1 MSSPFSGMD
10 PFIEACGRW
19 EDFHPKLIGEIER
32 AIAAALPERYFV
44 SLGER
49 SYVVLT
55 NSEGKDFKP
64 FLPDVGI
71 AKPAAELPPQRTST
85 AVAETTDTEA
95 VSMEAFIA
103 TEFRETFI
111 EIHEH
116 DPEEILVTCI
126 EVLSPSNKRRGSKG
140 RKLYIRK
147 RNALLLGA
155 ANLVELDLL
164 RGGQRMPMMTPWP
177 DSPYT
182 LLVSREPRAPSCK
195 VWPAHFRQP
204 LPSIP
209 IPLSPPD
216 KDIRLELQPLIAAV
230 YARSRY
236 DRRLDYSRTL
246 QPALNKEESAWL
258 AEQLRLRSETSG

>member
-1 MSSPFSGMD
+1 MPSPFPGMD

-19 EDFHPKLIGEIER
+19 EDFHPKLISEIER
-32 AIAAALPERYFV
+32 SLAAVLPERYYM

-49 SYVVLT
+49 SYVVLAGR
-55 NSEGKDFKP
+55 EGKDFKS

-71 AKPAAELPPQRTST
+71 ASSAESRAEHSPST
-85 AVAETTDTEA
+85 VAEVVEVGA

-103 TEFRETFI
+103 LEFRETFI

-116 DPEEILVTCI
+116 DPQERLVTCI
-126 EVLSPSNKRRGSKG
+126 EILSPSNKRSGSKG

-147 RNALLLGA
+147 RNTLLLGA
-155 ANLVELDLL
+155 ANLIEFDLMR
-164 RGGQRMPMMTPWP
+164 RGKRMPMMTPWP

-182 LLVSREPRAPSCK
+182 LLICREQRAPHCK
-195 VWPAHFRQP
+195 VWPAHFQQP
-204 LPSIP
+204 LPIIP

-216 KDIRLELQPLIAAV
+216 ADVRLDLQPLIASV

-236 DRRLDYSRTL
+236 DRLLDYSRPL
-246 QPALNKEESAWL
+246 QPLLTEDESAWL
-258 AEQLRLRSETSG
+258 AERLRGRA

>member
-1 MSSPFSGMD
+1 MPSPFPGMD

-19 EDFHPKLIGEIER
+19 EDFHPQFIGEIHR
-32 AIAAALPERYFV
+32 TLAAALPERYFV
-44 SLGER
+44 SLAVR

-55 NSEGKDFKP
+55 DTEGKDFKP

-71 AKPAAELPPQRTST
+71 ASPAGTHAERPPS
-85 AVAETTDTEA
+85 AVAETVEVDA

-111 EIHEH
+111 EVHEH
-116 DPEEILVTCI
+116 DPEELLVTSI
-126 EVLSPSNKRRGSKG
+126 EVLSPSNKRRGSEG
-140 RKLYIRK
+140 WNLYVRK

-164 RGGQRMPMMTPWP
+164 RGGSRMPMITPWP

-182 LLVSREPRAPSCK
+182 LLVSRELRAPRCR
-195 VWPAHFRQP
+195 VWPAHFRRP
-204 LPSIP
+204 LPPIP

-216 KDIRLELQPLIAAV
+216 EDVRLELQPLIAAV

-236 DRRLDYSRTL
+236 DRRLDYSRPL
-246 QPALNKEESAWL
+246 QPALTEDESAWL
-258 AEQLRLRSETSG
+258 AEQLRSRSDAPG